1 MRASAMSKRF
11 SLAAFIIGGLIYVVL
26 VAGFLL
32 LGAFSVVG
40 WFCHWIGVQNGYD
53 DCLDDLNAE
62 VARRDEMIK

>member
-1 MRASAMSKRF
+1 MNLYPWLQNVGTF
-11 SLAAFIIGGLIYVVL
+11 L
-26 VAGFLL
+26 LL
-32 LGAFSVVG
+32 LGAISVVG